1 MKKSNKFLFAYT
13 SVIIFPTATPI
24 SPGENLLTAN
34 KPKNTQI
41 K

>member
-1 MKKSNKFLFAYT
+1 MKQSKKFPIAYT

-24 SPGENLLTAN
+24 SPRENLSTAN
-34 KPKNTQI
+34 KPKNMQI